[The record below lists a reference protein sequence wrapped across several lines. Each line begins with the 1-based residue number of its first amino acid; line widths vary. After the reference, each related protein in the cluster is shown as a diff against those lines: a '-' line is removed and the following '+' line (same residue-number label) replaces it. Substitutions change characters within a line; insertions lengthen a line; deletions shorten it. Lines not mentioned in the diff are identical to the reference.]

1 MTSPA
6 QKEQNFYNIP
16 YQKAIGSL
24 LFLVQGTRS
33 VIAFAVNFVSKFNNN
48 FNNSYWTAVKRIFRY
63 MSIKGAINVALKLKT
78 QTYLDFVMRI
88 CVYAAGYN

>member
-48 FNNSYWTAVKRIFRY
+48 FNNSYWTVVKRIFRY
-63 MSIKGAINVALKLKT
+63 LSIKGAINVALKLKT